1 MRKNLVVDMA
11 AVEEMV
17 LVIENDGKLYRSM
30 IAPVIEMLKRKVKK
44 GTYDK
49 SLAYKAFDGAVKKGC
64 QDYHDKFGS
73 PNEKYYTVFNAV
85 TREQIA
91 KDLVDRYEEQIFE

>member
-1 MRKNLVVDMA
+1 MKKVVDMA

-17 LVIENDGKLYRSM
+17 LVISNDGDLYRAM

-49 SLAYKAFDGAVKKGC
+49 SLAYKAFDGVVKKGC
-64 QDYHDKFGS
+64 QDYHKRFGS
-73 PNEKYYTVFNAV
+73 PSEKYYEIFNVA

-91 KDLVDRYEEQIFE
+91 KDLVDEYEEQIFE